1 MRWAGRSEVGP
12 VRERNEDSA
21 YAGPRLALIADGVGG
36 MIAGEVASA
45 LALTAM
51 RRLDAD
57 TANDVLDALST
68 ALDAAN
74 ARLRD
79 AVAADPGLEGM
90 GTTLTALL
98 TNGTELGLAHVGD
111 SRAYLLHEGRLHQIS
126 TDQTFVQTLVDE
138 GRITADEARTHPHK
152 SLILQALDGRTR
164 IEPDLTR
171 LELAVGDRFLL
182 CSDGLSDVLQDSELA
197 GGLQVADPQEA
208 ADGLVQA
215 ALDGGAS
222 DNVTCL
228 VVDAVDGAAGEAVT
242 GPLVLGA
249 AADPQVAA
257 LVDNL
262 GPGRPDAGVRGG
274 AGATQLDRGAGATQL
289 DRGAGATQLDRG
301 AGATQ
306 LDRGAGA
313 TQLDRGGGATVLG
326 DARRSPGSATA
337 EDPEALRYAPRE
349 PSRYRW
355 LARSLATVGVLA
367 LLAAGGDFAYGW
379 TQDQYFVTAHDG
391 RVAIYQGIPQH
402 VPGLQLSHLYD
413 VVEDLPVDAL
423 PQFFRRKVVGDAV
436 TADNLPQAQAI
447 VANLAGLAVRCG
459 PTPTVTTPPISTPR
473 PTVTS
478 GLTATSAPSPS
489 GAAAECAGSTDLSS
503 PSGTPVPRP
512 GGTGPAGTGPANTGT
527 TAPPTTAAPTAL
539 TPRAVRTTS
548 GITTKPPAPVAPAR
562 PIRTAR

>member
-79 AVAADPGLEGM
+79 AVVADPGLEGM

-228 VVDAVDGAAGEAVT
+228 VVDAVDGATDTVDGAAGEAVT

-274 AGATQLDRGAGATQL
+274 ASAA
-289 DRGAGATQLDRG
+289 
-301 AGATQ
+301 
-306 LDRGAGA
+306 
-313 TQLDRGGGATVLG
+313 QLDRGGAATALG
-326 DARRSPGSATA
+326 DARRSPGPVTA
-337 EDPEALRYAPRE
+337 GDPEALRYAPRE

-459 PTPTVTTPPISTPR
+459 PTPTVTTPPISTPG

-539 TPRAVRTTS
+539 IPRAVRTTS

>member
-79 AVAADPGLEGM
+79 AVVADPGLEGM

-228 VVDAVDGAAGEAVT
+228 VVDAVDGAADAVDGAAGEAVT

-274 AGATQLDRGAGATQL
+274 AGATQLDRGADT
-289 DRGAGATQLDRG
+289 
-301 AGATQ
+301 
-306 LDRGAGA
+306 

-326 DARRSPGSATA
+326 DARRSPGSAPA

-473 PTVTS
+473 PTVPS

>member
-79 AVAADPGLEGM
+79 AVVADPGLEGM

-228 VVDAVDGAAGEAVT
+228 VVDAVDGAAEAVTGAAGEAVT

-274 AGATQLDRGAGATQL
+274 ASAAQLDRGADT
-289 DRGAGATQLDRG
+289 
-301 AGATQ
+301 
-306 LDRGAGA
+306 

-512 GGTGPAGTGPANTGT
+512 GGTGPAGTGPPNTGT

>member
-228 VVDAVDGAAGEAVT
+228 VVDAVDEAADAVDGAAGEAVT

-249 AADPQVAA
+249 AADPRVAA

-274 AGATQLDRGAGATQL
+274 ASVTQLDRGAGAT
-289 DRGAGATQLDRG
+289 A
-301 AGATQ
+301 
-306 LDRGAGA
+306 
-313 TQLDRGGGATVLG
+313 LG

-337 EDPEALRYAPRE
+337 GDPETLRYAPRE

-379 TQDQYFVTAHDG
+379 TQNQYFVTAHDG

-459 PTPTVTTPPISTPR
+459 PTPTVTTPPISTPG

-512 GGTGPAGTGPANTGT
+512 GGPGPAGTGPAGTGT
-527 TAPPTTAAPTAL
+527 TAAPTTAGPTAL

-548 GITTKPPAPVAPAR
+548 GITTRPTTPGAPAR

>member
-79 AVAADPGLEGM
+79 AVVADPGLEGM

-197 GGLQVADPQEA
+197 DGLQVADPQQA

-228 VVDAVDGAAGEAVT
+228 VVDAVDGAADAVDGAAGEAVT

-274 AGATQLDRGAGATQL
+274 ASAGQLDRGADT
-289 DRGAGATQLDRG
+289 
-301 AGATQ
+301 
-306 LDRGAGA
+306 

-512 GGTGPAGTGPANTGT
+512 GGTGPAGTGPPNTGT

>member
-79 AVAADPGLEGM
+79 AVVADPGLEGM

-197 GGLQVADPQEA
+197 DGLQVADPQQA

-274 AGATQLDRGAGATQL
+274 ASAAQLDRGADT
-289 DRGAGATQLDRG
+289 
-301 AGATQ
+301 
-306 LDRGAGA
+306 

-512 GGTGPAGTGPANTGT
+512 GGTGPAGTGPPNTGT

>member
-197 GGLQVADPQEA
+197 DGLQVADPQQA

-228 VVDAVDGAAGEAVT
+228 VVDAVDEAADAVDGATDEAVTGAAGEAVT

-274 AGATQLDRGAGATQL
+274 ASAGQLDRGAGATQL
-289 DRGAGATQLDRG
+289 DRGADT
-301 AGATQ
+301 
-306 LDRGAGA
+306 

-337 EDPEALRYAPRE
+337 EEPEALRYAPRE

-367 LLAAGGDFAYGW
+367 LLAAGGDFAYDW

>member
-79 AVAADPGLEGM
+79 AVVADPGLEGM

-197 GGLQVADPQEA
+197 DGLQVADPQQA

-274 AGATQLDRGAGATQL
+274 ASAAQLDRGADT
-289 DRGAGATQLDRG
+289 
-301 AGATQ
+301 
-306 LDRGAGA
+306 

-503 PSGTPVPRP
+503 PSGTPVLRP

>member
-197 GGLQVADPQEA
+197 DGLQVADPQQA

-274 AGATQLDRGAGATQL
+274 ASAGQLDRGADT
-289 DRGAGATQLDRG
+289 
-301 AGATQ
+301 
-306 LDRGAGA
+306 

-337 EDPEALRYAPRE
+337 EEPEALRYAPRE

-503 PSGTPVPRP
+503 PSGTPVLRP